1 MFLPGESQGWQ
12 SLVGCHLWG
21 RRVGRD
27 GSDLAAAA
35 AADFSIGFRFWF
47 CFAFLIYLML
57 EIKAKF

>member
-47 CFAFLIYLML
+47 YFAFLIYLML